1 MSSGVGCQPRKGIW
15 SSRYST
21 ASMKARRHSSHG
33 QTLNEEADE
42 EFTKALTEEIRIRT
56 QPGLI
61 TGKGDG
67 TVDSE
72 LCPNHQQYFS

>member
-1 MSSGVGCQPRKGIW
+1 MSRGGGCQLKRGIS
-15 SSRYST
+15 SSRYSI
-21 ASMKARRHSSHG
+21 ASMKARRQASHN

-42 EFTKALTEEIRIRT
+42 EFIKALTEEIQIRT

-72 LCPNHQQYFS
+72 LCPNHQQYVS